1 MFSVAWKD
9 KDSWKPIR
17 PSSAFRNLRPE
28 IQAVLFVQQVCI
40 KSRDCLMYMR
50 MIVNCKLSQ
59 KKGKERSKQIKMN
72 GRKKNETMIETKRDG
87 RLN

>member
-1 MFSVAWKD
+1 
-9 KDSWKPIR
+9 
-17 PSSAFRNLRPE
+17 
-28 IQAVLFVQQVCI
+28 
-40 KSRDCLMYMR
+40 MYMR